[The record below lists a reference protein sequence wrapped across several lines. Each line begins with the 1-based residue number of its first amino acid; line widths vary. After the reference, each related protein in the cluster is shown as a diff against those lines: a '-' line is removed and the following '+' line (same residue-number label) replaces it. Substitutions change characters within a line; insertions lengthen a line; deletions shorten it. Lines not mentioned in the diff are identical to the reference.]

1 MKKQLQSLAVAFM
14 AVAGFSNHVSALNT
28 YAYGMGAALS
38 EDAATLSVTY
48 SLNADATA
56 VSVVFYNGTE
66 AVKTVDLEAAYFTAG
81 SHAVDVATKGLP
93 QGAQITWA
101 VKATSAVVE
110 TPTEHSV
117 GYQFYHPRSVEVDNN
132 TESPYFGRVY
142 LTEAMVAKKDV
153 YLSYQ
158 TGMGL
163 YAFDPQLT
171 PILNKDSKPGF
182 KGGQTF
188 PEKYENG
195 AAARAYSPT
204 RVRVT
209 ADGRVFVSAQ
219 NDLGV
224 AMWEIN
230 PADLNADWAKVI
242 YGTPNAEDYK
252 MYTADNVFVAGPN
265 IGLDVRGEGE
275 NLTVLMHSSSKAN
288 TGFTY
293 AVSTDEYKLGT
304 AKEWTVAPST
314 NIDPL
319 TDVYSITPSYI
330 STVYDKD
337 GGIWYCQYRGT
348 PTDEQPGLVHVSKNA
363 DGTYVEDY
371 KDLEARGGGGIRF
384 NQDFTQVAIAKGKG
398 GVSIYTVDKDE
409 AGKPVLT
416 ELYNF
421 DTTIGTNVNDIAWDA
436 ANNLYVCGNSREWL
450 KVFALPRANGDV
462 TVPAPTAAA
471 FTLPAA
477 PEPQPQ
483 PELVYNLKEV
493 SKLTEGLPAKSEAR
507 QAALGKDGKIYIHD
521 KANKVI
527 EVWTMDGKTT
537 EVLAEAGANT
547 SVTTDDAGNVIVPGA
562 GYEFPGAA
570 FNNLTSLKVYPADGS
585 AAVEVAVSGMPA
597 GRTDFLGHI
606 NGNILA
612 GEAVM
617 YVPAKDTQDVVA
629 LRFVGGAQD
638 GDAVV
643 LTLTNA
649 NAADNMTVA
658 HAEANGFMY
667 HRRGAKASVRLVKAE
682 YDEAMDEYTVDDS
695 FLVTTPGMQAS
706 VGATKFTMGG
716 VDYVVYP
723 TGSGYYD
730 GWAIVKASNAED
742 NAVLVEH
749 PESMTNVTS
758 GYQTN
763 WLMVDVLNETKAM
776 VYQYFPGG
784 YFATYEFTATR
795 DDIPTPAPV
804 YPENVYLAGH
814 LENAAWDPAYDGYKM
829 TATANEGEYSIE
841 NVVIVEADAEANKG
855 FGYFAFTTA
864 VGTWDE
870 VNASDRF
877 GAESADLLIESEKSA
892 NVVKGQYSWKVAAGT
907 YNMVLN
913 LKDMTLVITKMSGVD
928 AVEVAAQVIAG
939 VGVIN
944 VVGEAE
950 TVEVYSMSG
959 ALVSAGETSV
969 ECAPGVYLVRV
980 DRNVTKVVVR

>member
-1 MKKQLQSLAVAFM
+1 MKKQLQSLAVALM
-14 AVAGFSNHVSALNT
+14 ALAGFSNQASALNS
-28 YAYGMGAALS
+28 YAYGMGATLS
-38 EDAATLSVTY
+38 EDAATLNVTY
-48 SLNADATA
+48 SLNAEATA
-56 VSVVFYNGTE
+56 VSVVFYNGAE
-66 AVKTVDLEAAYFTAG
+66 VVKTVDLDAVNFTAG
-81 SHAVDVATKGLP
+81 AHAVAVPTEGLP
-93 QGAQITWA
+93 QGTQITWA

-110 TPTEHSV
+110 TATEHSV

-142 LTEAMVAKKDV
+142 LTEAMVAKSDA
-153 YLSYQ
+153 YLSHQ

-188 PEKYENG
+188 PEKFENTK
-195 AAARAYSPT
+195 RAYSPT
-204 RVRVT
+204 RVRVS

-230 PADLNADWAKVI
+230 PADLNADWTKVI

-252 MYTADNVFVAGPN
+252 MYTADGAFIAGPN

-288 TGFTY
+288 TEFTY

-304 AKEWTVAPST
+304 AKEWTVAPTT

-319 TDVYSITPSYI
+319 TDCYSISSSCI
-330 STVYDKD
+330 SAAYDKD
-337 GGIWYCQYRGT
+337 GGIWYCQYRST
-348 PTDEQPGLVHVSKNA
+348 PNDEQPGLVHVAKNA

-371 KDLEARGGGGIRF
+371 KDLEVRGGGGIRF
-384 NQDFTQVAIAKGKG
+384 NKDFSQVAIAKGKG
-398 GVSIYTVDKDE
+398 GVSVYTIAKDE

-436 ANNLYVCGNSREWL
+436 ANNLYVVGNSREWL

-462 TVPAPTAAA
+462 TVAAPTAAA

-477 PEPQPQ
+477 PEPK
-483 PELVYNLKEV
+483 PELVYNLTEV
-493 SKLTEGLPAKSEAR
+493 SKFTEGLPVKSEAR
-507 QAALGKDGKIYIHD
+507 QAALGKDGKVYIHD

-537 EVLAEAGANT
+537 EVLADAGVNT

-585 AAVEVAVSGMPA
+585 EAKEVAVAGMPA
-597 GRTDFLGHI
+597 GRVDFLGHVQ
-606 NGNILA
+606 GNILA

-617 YVPAKDTQDVVA
+617 YVPVQNSQDVVA
-629 LRFVGGAQD
+629 LRFLDGAQD
-638 GDAVV
+638 GDAAVV
-643 LTLTNA
+643 TLTNA
-649 NAADNMTVA
+649 TAADNMTVA
-658 HAEANGFMY
+658 HGNATGFMH

-682 YDEAMDEYTVDDS
+682 YDDAMGEYTVDDS

-730 GWAIVKASNAED
+730 GWAIVKASNAEE
-742 NAVLVEH
+742 NPVLVEH
-749 PESMTNVTS
+749 AETTTTVTS
-758 GYQTN
+758 GFQTN
-763 WLMVDVLNETKAM
+763 WLMVDVMSDTKAM

-784 YFATYEFTATR
+784 YFATYEFTATENGNTPEP
-795 DDIPTPAPV
+795 PTPA

-841 NVVIVEADAEANKG
+841 NVVVVEADAEANKG

-864 VGTWDE
+864 VGTWDD

-877 GAESADLLIESEKSA
+877 GAESADFLIESEKSA
-892 NVVKGQYSWKVAAGT
+892 KVVKGQYSWKAAAGT
-907 YNMVLN
+907 YNMLLN
-913 LKDMTLVITKMSGVD
+913 LKDMTLVITKLSGVD
-928 AVEVAAQVIAG
+928 AVEAAVKVIAG
-939 VGVIN
+939 AGVIN
-944 VVGEAE
+944 VVGEAK
-950 TVEVYSMSG
+950 TIEVYSASG
-959 ALVSAGETSV
+959 ALVSAGAATV
-969 ECAPGVYLVRV
+969 ECAPGIYLVRV
-980 DRNVTKVVVR
+980 DGNITKVVVR